1 AVCALRDI
9 VILCEDSTVEEVER
23 EFKEYMDER
32 MSRVMLVHPESN
44 GDLIGFCS
52 TVILALALAIL
63 SVSAAPTGANLAK
76 PEVTQVAEDI
86 VVMGGCRCNPDKLP
100 PYYNLDCCR

>member
-1 AVCALRDI
+1 M
-9 VILCEDSTVEEVER
+9 
-23 EFKEYMDER
+23 K
-32 MSRVMLVHPESN
+32 
-44 GDLIGFCS
+44 CS